1 MIRKRLL
8 VTGLAMSMCLNQM
21 PPTVLVKASQNTNSN
36 SKFEVEVKNSKASKY
51 GYIKPA
57 GQSYATNPKSKL
69 KKAAQLPAHY
79 GSMGKDVRDQ
89 NPFGTCWAFAGT
101 GSFEYAVDKKT
112 GSNTDYSEEHM
123 IQRLSKNGDTGYQ
136 ITSKDTGGN
145 EYMYSGYF
153 TSGYGPVSDSLF
165 PYDTTKSA
173 LQIIPSILNAK
184 SSYRATDVQ
193 FFKTTDDANG
203 ALNSETVNTVKQ
215 AVYNNGSAT
224 CGITWDS
231 SMIQEDKV
239 SYYNNDDN
247 ARNDSNHEVL
257 IVGWD
262 DDYSADHFEGV
273 TKNGAWLVRNSWGNN
288 IGDNGY
294 FWVSYQDKSLIP
306 SCTIRS
312 YEEVSDD
319 DTIYNLDESG
329 ALYPQVTY
337 DGTSQVGFINS
348 FSLKKQE
355 KLKEVTFYEAETGSQ
370 YQLFYVP
377 VKDDGSLDIGN
388 KQAITEKKTLNFPG
402 YHTEKITKEINVKKA
417 AIMVMIDSN
426 EDSAGLG
433 AEGSISDGRKKLY
446 IPTLEKGQS
455 DI

>member
-1 MIRKRLL
+1 
-8 VTGLAMSMCLNQM
+8 
-21 PPTVLVKASQNTNSN
+21 
-36 SKFEVEVKNSKASKY
+36 
-51 GYIKPA
+51 
-57 GQSYATNPKSKL
+57 
-69 KKAAQLPAHY
+69 
-79 GSMGKDVRDQ
+79 
-89 NPFGTCWAFAGT
+89 
-101 GSFEYAVDKKT
+101 
-112 GSNTDYSEEHM
+112 M

-165 PYDTTKSA
+165 PYDTTKST

-184 SSYRATDVQ
+184 GNYRATDVQ

-215 AVYNNGSAT
+215 AVYNNGSVT

-231 SMIQEDKV
+231 GMIQEDKV

-348 FSLKKQE
+348 FSLKKRE
-355 KLKEVTFYEAETGSQ
+355 KLKEVTFYEAETGAQ

-388 KQAITEKKTLNFPG
+388 KQAITEKKTLDFPG

-417 AIMVMIDSN
+417 AIMVMIDS
-426 EDSAGLG
+426 
-433 AEGSISDGRKKLY
+433 K
-446 IPTLEKGQS
+446 
-455 DI
+455 